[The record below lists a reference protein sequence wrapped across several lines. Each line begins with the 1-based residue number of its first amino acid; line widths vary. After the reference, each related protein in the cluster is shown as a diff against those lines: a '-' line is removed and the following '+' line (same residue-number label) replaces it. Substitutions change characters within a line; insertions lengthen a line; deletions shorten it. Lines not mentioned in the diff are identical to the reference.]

1 MRMLQVWVGTKQL
14 HQQDCLS
21 NFFLV
26 HRVKF
31 YFSLGEH
38 SAPDFALIHPPKRQ
52 QKQFYL
58 INYIHSVF

>member
-38 SAPDFALIHPPKRQ
+38 SAPDFALIQPPKRQ
-52 QKQFYL
+52 QKQFY
-58 INYIHSVF
+58 